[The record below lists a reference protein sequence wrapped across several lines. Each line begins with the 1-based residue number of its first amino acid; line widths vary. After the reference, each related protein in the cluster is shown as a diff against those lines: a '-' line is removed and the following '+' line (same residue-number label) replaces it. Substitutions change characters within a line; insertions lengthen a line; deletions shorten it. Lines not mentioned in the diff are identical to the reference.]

1 MGNRYQCQF
10 IPVEGN
16 FSIEIP
22 SNTYISKLGIYAPPF
37 QSGANPITPIQ
48 ITLNG
53 EVIQINTVT
62 YMYEVSNVHLT
73 QVSVSSSYTDKL
85 IIDYILEEEVQN
97 G

>member
-10 IPVEGN
+10 IPEAGN
-16 FSIEIP
+16 PSIEIP

-37 QSGANPITPIQ
+37 QNGTNPITPIQ
-48 ITLNG
+48 IALNG
-53 EVIQINTVT
+53 ETVQINTVT

-73 QVSVSSSYTDKL
+73 QVSILSNYTDKL